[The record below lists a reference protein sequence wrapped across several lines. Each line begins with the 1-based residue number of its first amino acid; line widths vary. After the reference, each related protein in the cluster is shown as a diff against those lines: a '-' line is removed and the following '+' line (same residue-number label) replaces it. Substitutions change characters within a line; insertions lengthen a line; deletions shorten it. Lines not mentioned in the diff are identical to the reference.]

1 MRTFVSSSLA
11 LAALLAAGPVLA
23 QAQAAKPDAGA
34 AVPAPGRSVS
44 ATGRTMPKPR
54 NAPAEAA
61 AKPTASEAEMLKA
74 QKASEDPLQGLGHQ
88 DAPDDEFH
96 LPRMLRDGC

>member
-34 AVPAPGRSVS
+34 PVPAPGRSVS

-61 AKPTASEAEMLKA
+61 AKPTASEAQMLKA
-74 QKASEDPLQGLGHQ
+74 QKASEDRSKAWDTKMHRTMSSIC
-88 DAPDDEFH
+88 H
-96 LPRMLRDGC
+96 GC

>member
-11 LAALLAAGPVLA
+11 LVALLAAGPVLA

-54 NAPAEAA
+54 NAPAEAT

-74 QKASEDPLQGLGHQ
+74 QKAAETRSKAWDTKMHRTMGSICH
-88 DAPDDEFH
+88 
-96 LPRMLRDGC
+96 GC